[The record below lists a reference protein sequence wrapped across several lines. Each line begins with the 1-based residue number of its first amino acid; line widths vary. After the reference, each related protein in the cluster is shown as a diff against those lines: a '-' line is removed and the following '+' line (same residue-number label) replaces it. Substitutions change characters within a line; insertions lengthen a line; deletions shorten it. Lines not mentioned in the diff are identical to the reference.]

1 VAVSTRSISSSRPA
15 TGARQ
20 NRAELGEK
28 YGRPEG
34 RGGVLGTG
42 RAAKRKLLRGEPA
55 GVWKLGLMT
64 RSQLRAARALLAW
77 SREMVAAASG
87 VSLATIKRIEPGEGT
102 LSTKVETLEKLKT
115 ALEAAGVEF
124 TNGNQPGVR
133 MRNQSRNG

>member
-1 VAVSTRSISSSRPA
+1 M
-15 TGARQ
+15 
-20 NRAELGEK
+20 
-28 YGRPEG
+28 
-34 RGGVLGTG
+34 
-42 RAAKRKLLRGEPA
+42 
-55 GVWKLGLMT
+55 WKLGLMT

>member
-1 VAVSTRSISSSRPA
+1 
-15 TGARQ
+15 
-20 NRAELGEK
+20 
-28 YGRPEG
+28 
-34 RGGVLGTG
+34 
-42 RAAKRKLLRGEPA
+42 
-55 GVWKLGLMT
+55 MT

-133 MRNQSRNG
+133 MRNSKSKRVKC